1 MFGNKLIFQEV
12 FLMRKI
18 LLLTMLGALFVSNAF
33 AKDLSGLTLP
43 SFSVLSEKLK
53 VNSFA
58 QMGYQH
64 LSANINLP
72 IEAQLVDPTAG
83 SLEIGTVDFS
93 LQDANF
99 WTGSVGMTLTASEI
113 YSLFLSAGGILP
125 RQFGA
130 SSLVPFSAN
139 GTDNSAKVNFIGSQV
154 ESWYVQTG
162 LGLGPILGGLLWSDF
177 TLNIGDPSLGSTPLA
192 NQTLRGYMAT
202 TTFCPYI
209 GVAIPA
215 YNALATILYSPLS
228 YCNATLA
235 LRNRTNSELQYTW
248 NKPGNFLSASL
259 QYNTTLVDVLSFGLW
274 GNYTWTSLTGDA
286 SLEFVNTT
294 IPLSSQKNVTITMTE
309 NLIQGGLSLSANF

>member
-1 MFGNKLIFQEV
+1 
-12 FLMRKI
+12 MRKI
-18 LLLTMLGALFVSNAF
+18 LLLTMLSVLFASTAL
-33 AKDLSGLTLP
+33 AKDLSGLPLP
-43 SFSVLSEKLK
+43 GLSVLSEKVK
-53 VNSFA
+53 VNTFA

-72 IEAQLVDPTAG
+72 IAAQLVDPTAG
-83 SLEIGTVDFS
+83 SLEIGTVDLS

-99 WTGSVGMTLTASEI
+99 WTGAVGMTLTASEI
-113 YSLFLSAGGILP
+113 YSLFFSAGGILP
-125 RQFGA
+125 RQFGV
-130 SSLVPFSAN
+130 SSLVPVSVN
-139 GTDNSAKVNFIGSQV
+139 GTDTSANVNFISSQV

-162 LGLGPILGGLLWSDF
+162 LGLGPILAGLLWTDF
-177 TLNIGDPSLGSTPLA
+177 TMNIGDPSLGSTPLA

-259 QYNTTLVDVLSFGLW
+259 QYNTTLVDVISFGLW
-274 GNYTWTSLTGDA
+274 CNYIWTSLTSDA

-294 IPLSSQKNVTITMTE
+294 VPVSRQKDVTVVMTE

>member
-1 MFGNKLIFQEV
+1 
-12 FLMRKI
+12 MRKI
-18 LLLTMLGALFVSNAF
+18 LLLTMLGALFVSTALAN
-33 AKDLSGLTLP
+33 DLSGLPLP
-43 SFSVLSEKLK
+43 GLSVLSEKVK
-53 VNSFA
+53 VNTFA
-58 QMGYQH
+58 QIGYQH

-83 SLEIGTVDFS
+83 SLEIGTVDLS

-99 WTGSVGMTLTASEI
+99 WTGAVGMTLTVSEI
-113 YSLFLSAGGILP
+113 YSLFFSAGGILP
-125 RQFGA
+125 RQFGV
-130 SSLVPFSAN
+130 SSLVPVSVN
-139 GTDNSAKVNFIGSQV
+139 GTDTSANVNFISSQV

-162 LGLGPILGGLLWSDF
+162 LGLGPILAGLLWTDF
-177 TLNIGDPSLGSTPLA
+177 TMNIGDPSLGSTPLA

-259 QYNTTLVDVLSFGLW
+259 QYNTTLVDVISFGLW
-274 GNYTWTSLTGDA
+274 CNYIWTSLTSDA

-294 IPLSSQKNVTITMTE
+294 VPVSRQKDVTVVMTE

>member
-1 MFGNKLIFQEV
+1 
-12 FLMRKI
+12 
-18 LLLTMLGALFVSNAF
+18 MLGALFVSTALAN
-33 AKDLSGLTLP
+33 DLSGLPLP
-43 SFSVLSEKLK
+43 GLSVLSEKVK
-53 VNSFA
+53 VNTFA
-58 QMGYQH
+58 QIGYQH

-83 SLEIGTVDFS
+83 SLEIGTVDLS

-99 WTGSVGMTLTASEI
+99 WTGAVGMTLTVSEI
-113 YSLFLSAGGILP
+113 YSLFFSAGGILP
-125 RQFGA
+125 RQFGV
-130 SSLVPFSAN
+130 SSLVPVSVN
-139 GTDNSAKVNFIGSQV
+139 GTDTSANVNFISSQV

-162 LGLGPILGGLLWSDF
+162 LGLGPILAGLLWTDF
-177 TLNIGDPSLGSTPLA
+177 TMNIGDPSLGSTPLA

-259 QYNTTLVDVLSFGLW
+259 QYNTTLVDVISFGLW
-274 GNYTWTSLTGDA
+274 CNYIWTSLTSDA

-294 IPLSSQKNVTITMTE
+294 VPVSRQKDVTVVMTE